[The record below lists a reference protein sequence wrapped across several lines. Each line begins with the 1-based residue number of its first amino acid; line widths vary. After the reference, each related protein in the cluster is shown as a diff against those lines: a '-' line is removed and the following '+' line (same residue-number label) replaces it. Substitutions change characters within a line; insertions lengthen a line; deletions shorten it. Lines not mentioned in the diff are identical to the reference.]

1 MIKKCKQCG
10 RQLRPDE
17 SNNLC
22 EKCRQRKRD
31 MQAEEKIKRRERDKT
46 KTKSKNNQCENK

>member
-10 RQLRPDE
+10 RQLRPEE

-22 EKCRQRKRD
+22 EQCRQRKRN
-31 MQAEEKIKRRERDKT
+31 MQAEEKLQKETDKKKKR
-46 KTKSKNNQCENK
+46 

>member
-10 RQLRPDE
+10 RQLKPDE

-22 EKCRQRKRD
+22 ENCRQGKRD
-31 MQAEEKIKRRERDKT
+31 RQAEEKLQREADKRKRR
-46 KTKSKNNQCENK
+46 